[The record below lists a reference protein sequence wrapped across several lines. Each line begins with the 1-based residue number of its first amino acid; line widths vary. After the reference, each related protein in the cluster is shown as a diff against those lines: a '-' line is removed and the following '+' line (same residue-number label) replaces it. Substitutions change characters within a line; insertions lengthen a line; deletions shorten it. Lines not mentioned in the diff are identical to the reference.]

1 MVEAARESF
10 GKAPDPSVAPTG
22 RSGIV
27 FDIQRYAIHD
37 GPGIRTTVFLKGC
50 PLDCWWCHNPES
62 QSAEPQIIVLE
73 SRCIRCGRCR
83 EVCPRGNA
91 TGGAAGAPA
100 ACADGSPQPV
110 VGPDGPPCTLCG
122 ACLAACPTGARRL
135 AGVRMTVEEVLAE
148 VLKDRVFYDESGGG
162 ATFSGG
168 EPLLQAPFLKGLLE
182 ACRAAGVHTAV
193 DTCGFAPWDDLLA
206 VAPLTDLF
214 LYDLKDMDEQRHV
227 QYTGASSVPILDNL
241 RALGRVHDHIWIRVP
256 VLPGLTDDDA
266 HLEAMAR
273 FAASIAGVRQVN
285 LLPYHKAGIRKFAQ
299 VGKAYRLERLAP
311 PSPQR
316 MEDVAARFRAFGL
329 QVRVG
334 G

>member
-1 MVEAARESF
+1 
-10 GKAPDPSVAPTG
+10 
-22 RSGIV
+22 
-27 FDIQRYAIHD
+27 
-37 GPGIRTTVFLKGC
+37 
-50 PLDCWWCHNPES
+50 
-62 QSAEPQIIVLE
+62 
-73 SRCIRCGRCR
+73 
-83 EVCPRGNA
+83 
-91 TGGAAGAPA
+91 
-100 ACADGSPQPV
+100 
-110 VGPDGPPCTLCG
+110 
-122 ACLAACPTGARRL
+122 
-135 AGVRMTVEEVLAE
+135 
-148 VLKDRVFYDESGGG
+148 
-162 ATFSGG
+162 
-168 EPLLQAPFLKGLLE
+168 
-182 ACRAAGVHTAV
+182 V

-299 VGKAYRLERLAP
+299 VGEAYRLERLAP
-311 PSPQR
+311 PSAQR